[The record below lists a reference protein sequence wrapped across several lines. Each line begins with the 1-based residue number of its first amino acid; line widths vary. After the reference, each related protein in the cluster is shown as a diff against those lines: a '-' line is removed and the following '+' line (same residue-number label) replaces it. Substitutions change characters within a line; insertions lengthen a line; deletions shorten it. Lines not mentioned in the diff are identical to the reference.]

1 MEWTWTMGLP
11 GLIPVGD
18 ITDLW
23 SKAVTTDALVWGV
36 GMELTGGTGKMGLT
50 NPHWGIKSLTKGLTM
65 DPLPWI
71 IHFL

>member
-1 MEWTWTMGLP
+1 MGLP

-50 NPHWGIKSLTKGLTM
+50 NPH
-65 DPLPWI
+65 
-71 IHFL
+71 